1 MQWIMLTK
9 KIGRPVVGSPKPIKL
24 TVRIEEQALKALDDY
39 CKKNNISR
47 ADGVRFALNDL
58 QHK

>member
-1 MQWIMLTK
+1 MLTK
-9 KIGRPVVGSPKPIKL
+9 KIGRPVVGHPKPIKL
-24 TVRIEEQALKALDDY
+24 TVRVEEQALKALDDY
-39 CKKNNISR
+39 CKKHNISR